1 MLVLRYL
8 ASFYHYVN
16 YEVSDPRVNDWFL
29 MKTPWPGAAILGL
42 YLMFVLKWGPK
53 WMENRK
59 PFQID
64 TIIKYYNLIQVVLC
78 AFLFIEGFRLGY
90 LRGYSFL
97 CQPVDYSPTE
107 IPIAIARR
115 CYYYFLVK
123 VLDLLDT
130 IFFVLRKKQN
140 QVSFLHV
147 YHHTGMVMLVWSG
160 VKWFPGGH
168 GVFMGFI
175 NSFVHVVMYAYYFLT
190 SANPK
195 YKNNL
200 WWKKYIT
207 QLQIIQFGMIFLQ
220 WFVLLFQPNC
230 TFPKWPLFVI
240 LPQNLFM
247 FCLFLDFYYQAY
259 IKKKSP
265 TVAARRSAELQQNGI
280 HKSDSNGKAM
290 NGDYN
295 GKLANGADCTKRN
308 SSKEVPLLCE

>member
-16 YEVSDPRVNDWFL
+16 YEVSDPRVNGWFL
-29 MKTPWPGAAILGL
+29 MGTPWPGATILGL

-53 WMENRK
+53 WMENKK
-59 PFQID
+59 PFRID
-64 TIIKYYNLIQVVLC
+64 RIIKYYNLAQVVIC
-78 AFLFIEGFRLGY
+78 TFLFVEGFRLGY

-107 IPIAIARR
+107 VPTMIARR

-147 YHHTGMVMLVWSG
+147 YHHTGMVMLIWSG

-175 NSFVHVVMYAYYFLT
+175 NSFVHVVMYFYYFLT
-190 SANPK
+190 SVSPK
-195 YKNNL
+195 YKGNL

-259 IKKKSP
+259 MKKRPASKP
-265 TVAARRSAELQQNGI
+265 RAAKATESGTQNGVQPPESCGRPLE
-280 HKSDSNGKAM
+280 KATTDSGSGQCIERGK
-290 NGDYN
+290 
-295 GKLANGADCTKRN
+295 TKVVT
-308 SSKEVPLLCE
+308 S

>member
-1 MLVLRYL
+1 MLVLRNL
-8 ASFYHYVN
+8 VSFYHYVN
-16 YEVSDPRVNDWFL
+16 YEVSDPRVNDWPL
-29 MKTPWPGAAILGL
+29 MHTPWPGATILGL

-59 PFQID
+59 PFRID
-64 TIIKYYNLIQVVLC
+64 TIIKYYNLAQVFIC
-78 AFLFIEGFRLGY
+78 AFLFVEGLRLGY

-97 CQPVDYSPTE
+97 CQPVDYTPTE
-107 IPIAIARR
+107 VPTMIARR

-147 YHHTGMVMLVWSG
+147 YHHTGMVMLIWSG

-168 GVFMGFI
+168 AVFMGFI
-175 NSFVHVVMYAYYFLT
+175 NSFVHVVMYFYYFLT
-190 SANPK
+190 SVSPK
-195 YKNNL
+195 FKGNL

-230 TFPKWPLFVI
+230 NFPKWPVFVI
-240 LPQNLFM
+240 LPQNFFM
-247 FCLFLDFYYQAY
+247 FCLFLDFYYRAY
-259 IKKKSP
+259 MKQTPAPRP
-265 TVAARRSAELQQNGI
+265 TGVMAQ
-280 HKSDSNGKAM
+280 NGKARADL
-290 NGDYN
+290 NGHSNVERN
-295 GKLANGADCTKRN
+295 GSNCIKRN
-308 SSKEVPLLCE
+308 SSKEVTAS

>member
-1 MLVLRYL
+1 MCVPVRRGEELLSSLSTYDHHTLITPSLRS
-8 ASFYHYVN
+8 SF
-16 YEVSDPRVNDWFL
+16 
-29 MKTPWPGAAILGL
+29 K
-42 YLMFVLKWGPK
+42 
-53 WMENRK
+53 
-59 PFQID
+59 
-64 TIIKYYNLIQVVLC
+64 
-78 AFLFIEGFRLGY
+78 GFRLGY

-207 QLQIIQFGMIFLQ
+207 QLQI
-220 WFVLLFQPNC
+220 V
-230 TFPKWPLFVI
+230 
-240 LPQNLFM
+240 
-247 FCLFLDFYYQAY
+247 
-259 IKKKSP
+259 
-265 TVAARRSAELQQNGI
+265 
-280 HKSDSNGKAM
+280 
-290 NGDYN
+290 
-295 GKLANGADCTKRN
+295 
-308 SSKEVPLLCE
+308 SSKRVLNRNTSN

>member
-16 YEVSDPRVNDWFL
+16 YEVSDPRVNDWPL
-29 MKTPWPGAAILGL
+29 MHTPWPGATILGL

-53 WMENRK
+53 WMEHRK
-59 PFQID
+59 PFRID
-64 TIIKYYNLIQVVLC
+64 TIIKYYNLAQVFIC
-78 AFLFIEGFRLGY
+78 AYLFIEGLRLGY

-97 CQPVDYSPTE
+97 CQPVDYTPTE
-107 IPIAIARR
+107 VPTLIAKR

-147 YHHTGMVMLVWSG
+147 YHHTGMVMLIWSG

-175 NSFVHVVMYAYYFLT
+175 NSFVHVVMYFYYFLT
-190 SANPK
+190 SVSPK
-195 YKNNL
+195 YKANL

-230 TFPKWPLFVI
+230 AFPKWPLFVI

-247 FCLFLDFYYQAY
+247 FFLFLDFYYKAY
-259 IKKKSP
+259 MKKKP
-265 TVAARRSAELQQNGI
+265 TAAKPRLSNEPAQNGKTCDDLNG
-280 HKSDSNGKAM
+280 HTNVNHDGSN
-290 NGDYN
+290 
-295 GKLANGADCTKRN
+295 CIKRN
-308 SSKEVPLLCE
+308 SSKEVTAS